1 MNILFN
7 ALLIS
12 LLLLPGVILRLSYL
26 NIAHGKRT
34 FKTTFAEE
42 LFISLILTFFIQF
55 AGYIIVRLL
64 FIPVDEPTLF
74 LLLINSDKTLLHQLN
89 PASIILFFVY
99 CTIAYLVSWFL
110 GALLRTVAMKKFW
123 DVTYPIFRLHNNWYY
138 ILRGIIE
145 EDEKGKKYF
154 KRVKNVW
161 VDILVENKEHSLI
174 YSGFLFE
181 FILSKEE
188 GLDRLYLSGV
198 RRRKFTDD
206 KAEGNKKGENDT
218 LPTSEKK
225 TDLEVIYNDK
235 EIAENES
242 ITANDEDGRYYYMPG
257 DTFVIPYAQIANIN
271 IFYYDEI
278 DSGQHGS

>member
-7 ALLIS
+7 AILIA

-55 AGYIIVRLL
+55 AGYAAVRLF
-64 FIPVDEPTLF
+64 FIPVHEPTLF

-89 PASIILFFVY
+89 PRSIFLFFTY
-99 CTIAYLVSWFL
+99 CTFAYVVSWLL
-110 GALLRTVAMKKFW
+110 GAWIRKLAMKNFW
-123 DVTYPIFRLHNNWYY
+123 DVNYPIFRLHNDWYY

-145 EDEKGKKYF
+145 EDERGKKYF
-154 KRVKNVW
+154 KKVKNVW
-161 VDILVENKEHSLI
+161 IDILVENSEHPLI

-198 RRRKFTDD
+198 RRRKFTADKVANNFVTIEQSGAADNEPPNIELIPVAEEADMAEYEDD
-206 KAEGNKKGENDT
+206 
-218 LPTSEKK
+218 
-225 TDLEVIYNDK
+225 
-235 EIAENES
+235 
-242 ITANDEDGRYYYMPG
+242 RYYYMPG

-278 DSGQHGS
+278 DSGSNGTV

>member
-1 MNILFN
+1 MNIVFN
-7 ALLIS
+7 AVLIS

-42 LFISLILTFFIQF
+42 LFISIILTFFIQF
-55 AGYIIVRLL
+55 AGYALVRLL
-64 FIPVDEPTLF
+64 FIPVHEPTLF

-89 PASIILFFVY
+89 PRSILLFFTY
-99 CTIAYLVSWFL
+99 STFAYLVSWFL
-110 GALLRTVAMKKFW
+110 GAWIRKLAMKKFW
-123 DVTYPIFRLHNNWYY
+123 DVNYPIFRLHNDWYY

-145 EDEKGKKYF
+145 ENENGKKYF
-154 KRVKNVW
+154 KKVKNVW
-161 VDILVENKEHSLI
+161 VDILVENSDHSLI

-198 RRRKFTDD
+198 RRRKFAAD
-206 KAEGNKKGENDT
+206 KVANNFAALEQKDSTNNKPPNVELISATEETN
-218 LPTSEKK
+218 L
-225 TDLEVIYNDK
+225 
-235 EIAENES
+235 
-242 ITANDEDGRYYYMPG
+242 DEYEDERYYYMPG
-257 DTFVIPYAQIANIN
+257 DTFVIPYSQIANIN

-278 DSGQHGS
+278 DSGSVETI